1 LRWPVGGE
9 GGETAYWPAVFVEQY
24 LAQSQRVAKPDFVS
38 GIADVAGGGERAV
51 EIGMG
56 EYAPSIRYYKNYNEM
71 C

>member
-1 LRWPVGGE
+1 MAGRGRGGGDGLLAGRLRRAVPGPIAKGGE
-9 GGETAYWPAVFVEQY
+9 A
-24 LAQSQRVAKPDFVS
+24 RFVS